1 MFRECQTIWKYI
13 AYKWN
18 PLDPRSEGMIVG
30 NTEMYDDES
39 DIEGEWLRMNNLMST
54 ATNTTNQPN

>member
-1 MFRECQTIWKYI
+1 
-13 AYKWN
+13 
-18 PLDPRSEGMIVG
+18 MIVG